1 MAKTIL
7 IVEDNALVLKV
18 YNTALASVGA
28 NLLEARDGDEA
39 MRLAAEYRPDLVI
52 MDIML
57 PGVSGLDLTRRI
69 KDDLPDT
76 KVIAVTTLAMATDQ
90 QRIKDAGADAYL
102 LKSTFGASVLAAA
115 LARIGLGPAR

>member
-57 PGVSGLDLTRRI
+57 PGVSELDLTRRI

-102 LKSTFGASVLAAA
+102 PKPINVDSFVDTVKDMLE
-115 LARIGLGPAR
+115 

>member
-76 KVIAVTTLAMATDQ
+76 KVIAVTTLAMATGTPTKSSMK
-90 QRIKDAGADAYL
+90 RSGRLNPAF
-102 LKSTFGASVLAAA
+102 LKSSSISCRSMSWFKPS
-115 LARIGLGPAR
+115 R